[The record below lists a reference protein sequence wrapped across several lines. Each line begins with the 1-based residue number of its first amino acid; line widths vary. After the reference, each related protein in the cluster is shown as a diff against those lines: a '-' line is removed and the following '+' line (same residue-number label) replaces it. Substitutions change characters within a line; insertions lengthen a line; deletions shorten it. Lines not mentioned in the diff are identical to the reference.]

1 VEVLKHHS
9 KEASVGEVTT
19 IGLDLAKSI
28 FQAHGA
34 DADGEVVFR
43 KKLRRD
49 QMLGFFAAQPRCLVA
64 MEACAGAHHWARELA
79 ALGHDVRLIPPSY
92 VKPFVKRQKNDMA
105 DAEAISEAAQRP
117 TMRFVAPKS
126 AEAQGAAVIFRTR
139 DLLVR
144 QRTQLS
150 NAMRG
155 HLAEFGFVVPQ
166 GVGHVS
172 RLIALAADPAT
183 DLPDQARPILAI
195 IAESIQA
202 LQAKITTLDR
212 EIAARAKADPVARRL
227 MTIPGVGPVV
237 ATALVALAPPAS
249 TFRRGRD
256 FAAWVGLTPRQN
268 SSGGKERLGRISKM
282 GERNLRRLLI
292 LGASS
297 AAKVA
302 ARDPSQA
309 SPWLAGMLSRK
320 PRMLVTVALANKIAR
335 IVWALMAHGGSY
347 RAPTVAA

>member
-1 VEVLKHHS
+1 M
-9 KEASVGEVTT
+9 GEVSI
-19 IGLDLAKSI
+19 IGLDLAKTV

-34 DADGEVVFR
+34 DSSGAVVFR

-49 QMLGFFAAQPRCLVA
+49 QLLAFFAGQPRCLVA
-64 MEACAGAHHWARELA
+64 MEACAGAHFWAREIA
-79 ALGHDVRLIPPSY
+79 VLGHETRLIPPPY

-105 DAEAISEAAQRP
+105 DAEAICEAAQRP

-126 AEAQGAAVIFRTR
+126 AEAQGAAVVFRTR

-144 QRTQLS
+144 QRTQLI
-150 NAMRG
+150 NALRG
-155 HLAEFGFVVPQ
+155 HLAEFGFVVRQ
-166 GVGHVS
+166 GPGHVS
-172 RLIALAADPAT
+172 RLIELTQDPT
-183 DLPDQARPILAI
+183 SNLPDQARPILEIVAQ
-195 IAESIQA
+195 S
-202 LQAKITTLDR
+202 LQQLEAKIALLDR
-212 EIAARAKADPVARRL
+212 EIAARSKADPVAKRL
-227 MTIPGVGPVV
+227 MTIPGIGPIV

-256 FAAWVGLTPRQN
+256 FAAWVGLTPRQH

-282 GERNLRRLLI
+282 GERSLRRLLI

-302 ARDPSQA
+302 AREPSRA
-309 SPWLAGMLSRK
+309 SPWLAGMLARK

-347 RAPTVAA
+347 RAPAATA